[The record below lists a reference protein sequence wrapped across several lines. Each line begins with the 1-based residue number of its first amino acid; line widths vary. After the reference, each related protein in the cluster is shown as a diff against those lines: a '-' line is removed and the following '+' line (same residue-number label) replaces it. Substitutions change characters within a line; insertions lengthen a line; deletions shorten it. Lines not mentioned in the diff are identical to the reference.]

1 MRLFRQQEA
10 NNWAPVIAAVGDALT
25 EFLAEQTAMTP

>member
-10 NNWAPVIAAVGDALT
+10 NNWDPVIAAVGDALAD
-25 EFLAEQTAMTP
+25 FLAK

>member
-10 NNWAPVIAAVGDALT
+10 NNWAPVIAEVREALAG
-25 EFLAEQTAMTP
+25 FLTKRPSTP